1 MSGLCSAHQ
10 NHEPGCPR
18 CAPTPAEIDAARAHL
33 IPARQW
39 HADNLA
45 VFDADDDLY
54 YAMRARDEAEVRAYD
69 LGLVGLDA
77 LAREPALLERVKE
90 LEDWEAAWATEG
102 KRLVDRIAELE
113 VALARVREA
122 AKRVVEADSDFGGP
136 RLDALEA
143 ALKGG

>member
-1 MSGLCSAHQ
+1 MTTL
-10 NHEPGCPR
+10 PD
-18 CAPTPAEIDAARAHL
+18 APTPAEIDAARAHL

-77 LAREPALLERVKE
+77 LAERPALLARVKE

-122 AKRVVEADSDFGGP
+122 AERVMRLRTVVTAADD
-136 RLDALEA
+136 RALMNLLED